1 MKLRETRR
9 SVAGFTMIEILVV
22 LMLASVILGSAF
34 QLLIN
39 NQRMYTV
46 GSARVDGL
54 NAIRAAADIL
64 FGELRDLSTADND
77 IVAIA
82 SDSITVRAAGAFG
95 VVCRTNYGATALT
108 VLSVAGTFA
117 ADDSV
122 TLMADNDPMANS
134 DDVYV
139 AGRVSAVANTSCAN
153 GDSAQVMR
161 IAGVTLG
168 APPDSVLEG
177 SPVREFSHYT
187 YGIVL
192 AAGEYFFRRTKA
204 GTTVILAG
212 PLDGP
217 TGVRFEYKDSSG
229 SVTTNPANV
238 ALIRVVLKTA
248 SNALDR
254 LGNPVADSV
263 VVEVQTRN

>member
-1 MKLRETRR
+1 MHAPEPRR
-9 SVAGFTMIEILVV
+9 SVAGFTMIEVLMV
-22 LMLASVILGSAF
+22 LMLATVVLGSAF

-54 NAIRAAADIL
+54 NSLRAAADIL

-77 IVAIA
+77 IVAIG

-95 VVCRTNYGATALT
+95 VVCATNYGATALT
-108 VLSVAGTFA
+108 ILSVAGTFA

-122 TLMADNDPMANS
+122 ALLADNDPMANS
-134 DDVYV
+134 DDVFV
-139 AGRVSAVANTSCAN
+139 SGRISAVANTTCAN

-161 IAGVTLG
+161 INGVTLG
-168 APPDSVLEG
+168 SPPDSILEG

-187 YGIVL
+187 YGIVKS
-192 AAGEYFFRRTKA
+192 GDEYFFRRTKA

-212 PLDGP
+212 PLDGA
-217 TGVRFEYKDSSG
+217 TGLRFEYEDSSG
-229 SVTTNPANV
+229 SSTSSVSSV
-238 ALIRVVLKTA
+238 ALIRIVLKTA
-248 SNALDR
+248 SAATDR
-254 LGNPVADSV
+254 LGNPVNDSI
-263 VVEVQTRN
+263 VVEVQARN